1 MSSKVLIGLHL
12 DDKNNIEKVRKAIE
26 MSISN
31 ILDIDYFSEN
41 LSYSLK
47 GEVRRNS
54 YSLFVTVSKIK
65 VLDLLT
71 WTIDDID
78 IKDCIG
84 ADIVNLSIDAK
95 DFNDNGSAELS
106 LFGESRGYICKTESN
121 LVPVFYYNRPIEV
134 KKLYYY
140 DFNRLRLSILL
151 DKTFNFTVHIDL
163 RPDFNS
169 IGIQYLEINIKTFGK
184 FCCLSDSIEELYLMR
199 LKLDSKDVFGISK
212 LNEEL
217 YTFFDSALVYQNIG
231 KDIILPTGLTQVF
244 YRCLNTIDNFSIVF
258 PPSVNYIGVGLHN
271 YPNNSANIN
280 YLGTFIL
287 HKNSPESLFDT
298 IISNFFDIKSKLDGY
313 TLNNIGSYRKDK
325 INFINNNLVKLEF
338 YG

>member
-12 DDKNNIEKVRKAIE
+12 DDKKDIEKVRKAIE

-54 YSLFVTVSKIK
+54 YSLFVTISKIK

-71 WTIDDID
+71 WTIYDIN
-78 IKDCIG
+78 IKDCIE
-84 ADIVNLSIDAK
+84 ADIVNLSIDVK
-95 DFNDNGSAELS
+95 DFNDNGSVELS
-106 LFGESRGYICKTESN
+106 LFGESRGYICKAESN
-121 LVPVFYYNRPIEV
+121 LIPVFYDNRPIEV

-151 DKTFNFTVHIDL
+151 DKTFNFTVRIDL
-163 RPDFNS
+163 RPGFNA
-169 IGIQYLEINIKTFGK
+169 IRIQQSEINIKTFGR
-184 FCCLSDSIEELYLMR
+184 FCHLSDSIEELYLMR

-217 YTFFDSALVYQNIG
+217 YIFFDSALVYQNVG
-231 KDIILPTGLTQVF
+231 KDIILPTGITQVS
-244 YRCLNTIDNFSIVF
+244 YHCLNTIDNFSIVF
-258 PPSVNYIGVGLHN
+258 PPSVNYIKIGLHN
-271 YPNNSANIN
+271 YPNDSADIS
-280 YLGTFIL
+280 YVGTFVL
-287 HKNSPESLFDT
+287 HKNSPKSLFDR
-298 IISNFFDIKSKLDGY
+298 IVSDFFNFRSELDGY
-313 TLNNIGSYRKDK
+313 TLNNIGSSKQDK
-325 INFINNNLVKLEF
+325 INFINNTLVKLEF